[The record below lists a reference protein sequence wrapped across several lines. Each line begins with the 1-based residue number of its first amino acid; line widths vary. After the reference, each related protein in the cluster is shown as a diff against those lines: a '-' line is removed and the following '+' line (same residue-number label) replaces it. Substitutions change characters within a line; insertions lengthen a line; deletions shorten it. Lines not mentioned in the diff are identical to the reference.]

1 MKIYAVVYFDEVSYC
16 SEYYGFYSTKEKAEQ
31 AMQVARQADE
41 DLSYVEDWS
50 IKEIILDK

>member
-1 MKIYAVVYFDEVSYC
+1 MKIYAVVYFDEVSYN

-31 AMQVARQADE
+31 GMRVGQADE

-50 IKEIILDK
+50 IKEITLDK